1 MAGSESHSKARVQF
15 ECVHLLSRILKTVK
29 GLTSPT
35 PCLALCDPAFCFE
48 GKQLIS
54 KRQKGKQSQY
64 DVWEPEEGPMRV
76 RLILTAHKH
85 WQTSMV

>member
-15 ECVHLLSRILKTVK
+15 EWVHLLSRILKTVK

-54 KRQKGKQSQY
+54 KGKKGSK
-64 DVWEPEEGPMRV
+64 VNM
-76 RLILTAHKH
+76 
-85 WQTSMV
+85 TSGSLRKDPYVSGSS